1 LDGEIIGQA
10 IESLHAVIEVI
21 ENAAVS
27 MRSAVDLVQKLKSTF
42 NDCTSQILGLALK
55 LRMVA
60 LNAQIFAAHV
70 STGASLEVVAS
81 NTRRVADEAMQQ
93 LDEISSRVT
102 DVVDSVVVLEQ
113 RLRDYSELAMVEQSL
128 LSNESAESENKLR
141 ALEQS
146 LRSALGA
153 ITSLEREL
161 SETLHRTAGSIRF
174 PEAASK
180 AGARATAMF
189 EQIALQYS
197 DSSSGSAGA
206 SHHKVRELNRNYT
219 MAHERVV
226 HEAVSGRSTAL
237 DIDPAVEPDDPFTEQ
252 DDILAAGSEE
262 PEPIPNGEVCDEELA
277 GNVELF

>member
-1 LDGEIIGQA
+1 
-10 IESLHAVIEVI
+10 
-21 ENAAVS
+21 
-27 MRSAVDLVQKLKSTF
+27 
-42 NDCTSQILGLALK
+42 
-55 LRMVA
+55 
-60 LNAQIFAAHV
+60 
-70 STGASLEVVAS
+70 
-81 NTRRVADEAMQQ
+81 
-93 LDEISSRVT
+93 
-102 DVVDSVVVLEQ
+102 
-113 RLRDYSELAMVEQSL
+113 
-128 LSNESAESENKLR
+128 
-141 ALEQS
+141 
-146 LRSALGA
+146 
-153 ITSLEREL
+153 
-161 SETLHRTAGSIRF
+161 
-174 PEAASK
+174 
-180 AGARATAMF
+180 MF